1 MGMSALEEVAKDRG
15 WRLVLLRCMAVSP
28 PAARAASGLCCA
40 PCNLCCA
47 ACTLCCTRC
56 NLCCAACTLCCALL
70 HHIPVHI
77 PSLAP
82 YPTPHLATV
91 QPCTVCCAPVYL
103 RTSALCPTCRAPPHG
118 STAHLRPYS
127 IHRLI
132 APARIEPRRTPSSRD
147 TEGDSDTSGR

>member
-15 WRLVLLRCMAVSP
+15 WRLVPLRCMAVSP

-40 PCNLCCA
+40 P
-47 ACTLCCTRC
+47 C

-103 RTSALCPTCRAPPHG
+103 RTSALCPTCRAAPHG

-127 IHRLI
+127 THRLI

-147 TEGDSDTSGR
+147 TEGYSDTSGR

>member
-1 MGMSALEEVAKDRG
+1 MGMSALEEAAKDRG

-40 PCNLCCA
+40 P
-47 ACTLCCTRC
+47 C

-127 IHRLI
+127 THRLI

-147 TEGDSDTSGR
+147 TEGGDSDTSGR

>member
-1 MGMSALEEVAKDRG
+1 MGMSALEEAAKDRG

-40 PCNLCCA
+40 P
-47 ACTLCCTRC
+47 C

-127 IHRLI
+127 THRLI

>member
-15 WRLVLLRCMAVSP
+15 WRLVPLRCMAVSP

-40 PCNLCCA
+40 
-47 ACTLCCTRC
+47 ACTLCCTQC

-103 RTSALCPTCRAPPHG
+103 RTSALCPTCRAPLHG

-127 IHRLI
+127 THRLI

>member
-15 WRLVLLRCMAVSP
+15 WRLVPLRCMAVSP

-40 PCNLCCA
+40 P
-47 ACTLCCTRC
+47 C

-103 RTSALCPTCRAPPHG
+103 STSALCPTCRAAPHG

-127 IHRLI
+127 THRLI

>member
-47 ACTLCCTRC
+47 ACTLCC
-56 NLCCAACTLCCALL
+56 ALL

-77 PSLAP
+77 PSLAL

-127 IHRLI
+127 THRLI

-147 TEGDSDTSGR
+147 TEGGDSDTSGR

>member
-15 WRLVLLRCMAVSP
+15 WRLVPLRCMAVSP

-40 PCNLCCA
+40 P
-47 ACTLCCTRC
+47 C

-103 RTSALCPTCRAPPHG
+103 RTSALCPTCRAAPHG

-127 IHRLI
+127 THRLI